1 MKLIVGLGNPG
12 KKYRATK
19 HNIGFICLDHYA
31 KKWNLKF
38 KKENKF
44 DGEVIK
50 DQNLLFLKPK
60 TFMNNSGQSIR
71 KIMNFYNIGIEDI
84 LVIYDDLD
92 LPMGKLRMRE
102 KGSSG
107 GHNGVKSIIS
117 NIQTDEFKRVR
128 IGIEKNPLY
137 ETKDYVLS
145 LFSKPEKEVINPVLD
160 IVSNIISDFGN
171 DVDFLNI
178 MNKYN

>member
-1 MKLIVGLGNPG
+1 MKLVVGLGNPG
-12 KKYRATK
+12 KKYKATK
-19 HNIGFICLDHYA
+19 HNIGFICLDYYVN
-31 KKWNLKF
+31 KMKLKF
-38 KKENKF
+38 KKEKKF
-44 DGEVIK
+44 DGEILK
-50 DQNLLFLKPK
+50 NGDLILLKPK

-71 KIMNFYNIGIEDI
+71 KVINFYNIDI
-84 LVIYDDLD
+84 NEVLVIYDDLD

-137 ETKDYVLS
+137 EAKDYVLS
-145 LFSKPEKEVINPVLD
+145 LFSNPEKEVINPVLD
-160 IVSNIISDFGN
+160 TVSDIITDFEN
-171 DVDFLNI
+171 DIDFLQI
-178 MNKYN
+178 MTKYN

>member
-1 MKLIVGLGNPG
+1 
-12 KKYRATK
+12 
-19 HNIGFICLDHYA
+19 
-31 KKWNLKF
+31 
-38 KKENKF
+38 
-44 DGEVIK
+44 
-50 DQNLLFLKPK
+50 
-60 TFMNNSGQSIR
+60 
-71 KIMNFYNIGIEDI
+71 MNFYNISIEDI

-137 ETKDYVLS
+137 EAKDYVLS
-145 LFSKPEKEVINPVLD
+145 LFSRPEKEVINPVLD
-160 IVSNIISDFGN
+160 VVSNIITDFGN
-171 DVDFLNI
+171 DIDFLQI